1 MKDTGRTSSVPDHA
15 VSDRPAL
22 RWWLLLGLLAA
33 AYFGFFA
40 LHPDLYFSLG
50 VNHYDGWFIDTFA
63 LLASNDA
70 LARGLDPYAPNPLDY
85 FHRPHVYS
93 HWWLHLR
100 DLGLTRADTLWLGLG
115 LVGTFLVAAMARL
128 RPRTP
133 GQVWWY
139 AAVLCSSPVVLAVD
153 RGNNDLVIFIL
164 LAPLVPCLLSGCRW
178 VRWVPPFLVAAAAML
193 KYYPAA
199 AALVL
204 LAAVDRDELRPRL
217 FLTALLLAVA
227 GISVAGDLA
236 AFGPLAPQPEGLLT
250 FGATGF
256 FRELGWMG
264 WLPKLVCA
272 AAGLVAVAGCW
283 AGRLL
288 GDWEPGP
295 EQRSSWLHFILGAV
309 LLTGCFF
316 TSVNFGYRWVFA
328 IWLAPWLWVLPRDL
342 AAPAPVRRLARWT
355 MGLLLVVLWW
365 APFCCVVLNR
375 LIGVLPG
382 ATVLLLAKWSYL
394 VEQPADWAFFLCL
407 LVFLTHFARRGLA
420 PLLSSRP

>member
-153 RGNNDLVIFIL
+153 RGNNDLVIFI
-164 LAPLVPCLLSGCRW
+164 CSRRWCR
-178 VRWVPPFLVAAAAML
+178 A
-193 KYYPAA
+193 
-199 AALVL
+199 
-204 LAAVDRDELRPRL
+204 
-217 FLTALLLAVA
+217 
-227 GISVAGDLA
+227 
-236 AFGPLAPQPEGLLT
+236 
-250 FGATGF
+250 
-256 FRELGWMG
+256 
-264 WLPKLVCA
+264 C
-272 AAGLVAVAGCW
+272 
-283 AGRLL
+283 
-288 GDWEPGP
+288 
-295 EQRSSWLHFILGAV
+295 
-309 LLTGCFF
+309 
-316 TSVNFGYRWVFA
+316 
-328 IWLAPWLWVLPRDL
+328 
-342 AAPAPVRRLARWT
+342 
-355 MGLLLVVLWW
+355 
-365 APFCCVVLNR
+365 
-375 LIGVLPG
+375 
-382 ATVLLLAKWSYL
+382 
-394 VEQPADWAFFLCL
+394 
-407 LVFLTHFARRGLA
+407 
-420 PLLSSRP
+420 